1 MTGGFC
7 KKEEKMK
14 NLYISSNAN
23 DEIVENLRKRDY
35 RPVLLPPSKLL
46 DTPVASHA
54 DMLLHRLDDKLLVC
68 EYYYNENKELFDD
81 ENVILTDEK
90 HGKNYPDDII
100 FNAFVYK
107 NTLVGKI
114 EKLSKYIRKH
124 CESLKCVNVKQGYA
138 KCSCIVT
145 PDFCI
150 TADKNIFNKLYNLG
164 CSCVSEGGVELDGY
178 NYGFLGGASFY
189 DDGKMFF
196 FGDLYA
202 HKDGKIIAEL
212 LKSRG
217 IETNCLTSGTLKDL
231 GGAIVSA

>member
-1 MTGGFC
+1 
-7 KKEEKMK
+7 MK
-14 NLYISSNAN
+14 RIYISSNAN
-23 DEIVENLRKRDY
+23 DEIIENLRKLDY
-35 RPVLLPPSKLL
+35 CPVLLPPSKLL
-46 DTPVASHA
+46 DAPVASHA

-68 EYYYNENKELFDD
+68 EYYYNENKELFDG

-90 HGKNYPDDII
+90 HGKKYPEDII

-107 NTLVGKI
+107 DMLVGKI
-114 EKLSKYIRKH
+114 EKLSKYIRKYY
-124 CESLKCVNVKQGYA
+124 EPLKYVNVRQGYA

-150 TADKNIFNKLYNLG
+150 TADKNIFNRLHSFG
-164 CSCVSEGGVELDGY
+164 CVHVSEGGIELDGY

-196 FGDLYA
+196 FGDLHT
-202 HKDGKIIAEL
+202 HKDGKQIAKL
-212 LKSRG
+212 LKNCG
-217 IETNCLTSGTLKDL
+217 IEAFCLANGTLKDL